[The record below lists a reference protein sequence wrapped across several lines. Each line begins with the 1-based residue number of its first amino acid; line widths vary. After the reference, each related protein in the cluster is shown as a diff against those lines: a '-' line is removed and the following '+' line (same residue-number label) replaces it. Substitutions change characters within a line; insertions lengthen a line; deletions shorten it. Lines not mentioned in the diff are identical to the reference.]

1 MTKLQSVNYQQLTW
15 PLIIGLIIWL
25 SAPFRPAGLSLLAWH
40 MLALFVGTIIGCIT
54 QPLPI
59 AGVAIIG
66 LTLGVL
72 LGVTSMTDAMAG
84 FGDNTVWMIAM
95 AYFLSRGFVKTGLG
109 RRVAL
114 VFVKL
119 FGKKALGLAYA
130 LIGVDLV
137 TSPAT
142 PSNTAR
148 AGGIVFPII
157 ESLAKAYGSDPQN
170 GTQRK
175 VGSFLIMSAF
185 HGNIATSGLFMT
197 AMAPNLVA
205 VALAQAM
212 QIHITWMDWLLAALL
227 PGLIC
232 LISVPAIIYWLYPPE
247 IKDTPN
253 AHAWAANELEQMG
266 AMTLAE
272 KLMGGIFMLALFLWI
287 SASLTG
293 LDATLVAFIA
303 VTLLLL
309 TGVLSVD
316 DLLHE
321 NGAWN
326 TLVWFSILIFMA
338 GKLNSLGFIPW
349 LSQTMGQA
357 LQGISWLW
365 VLAALMLVY
374 FYSHYLFAGATAHVS
389 AMYGAFLGVAISAG
403 APPMLA
409 ALLLGF
415 DGAIFS
421 STTHYAN
428 GPASIMFGSGY
439 ITQSEWWRLN
449 LCLGGFYLLVWGV
462 GGTLWMKLLGYW

>member
-66 LTLGVL
+66 VL

-95 AYFLSRGFVKTGLG
+95 AYFLSRGFVKTGIG

-119 FGKKALGLAYA
+119 FGKKTLGLAYA

-232 LISVPAIIYWLYPPE
+232 LISVPAIIYW
-247 IKDTPN
+247 
-253 AHAWAANELEQMG
+253 
-266 AMTLAE
+266 
-272 KLMGGIFMLALFLWI
+272 AL
-287 SASLTG
+287 SAR
-293 LDATLVAFIA
+293 
-303 VTLLLL
+303 
-309 TGVLSVD
+309 
-316 DLLHE
+316 
-321 NGAWN
+321 N
-326 TLVWFSILIFMA
+326 
-338 GKLNSLGFIPW
+338 
-349 LSQTMGQA
+349 
-357 LQGISWLW
+357 
-365 VLAALMLVY
+365 
-374 FYSHYLFAGATAHVS
+374 
-389 AMYGAFLGVAISAG
+389 
-403 APPMLA
+403 
-409 ALLLGF
+409 
-415 DGAIFS
+415 
-421 STTHYAN
+421 
-428 GPASIMFGSGY
+428 
-439 ITQSEWWRLN
+439 
-449 LCLGGFYLLVWGV
+449 
-462 GGTLWMKLLGYW
+462 

>member
-1 MTKLQSVNYQQLTW
+1 MSHLNPVNYRKLIW
-15 PLIIGLIIWL
+15 PLSCGLILWL
-25 SAPFRPAGLSLLAWH
+25 AAPLRPSDLSLLGWQ
-40 MLALFVGTIIGCIT
+40 MLAIFVSTIIGCIT

-66 LTLGVL
+66 LTCCVL
-72 LGVTSMTDAMAG
+72 LGVTPIDTAIAG
-84 FGDNTVWMIAM
+84 FGDSTVWMIAM
-95 AYFLSRGFVKTGLG
+95 AYFLSCGFVKTGLG

-114 VFVKL
+114 VFVKC
-119 FGKKALGLAYA
+119 FGKRTLGLAYA

-157 ESLAKAYGSDPQN
+157 ESLAKAYGSDPQQ

-175 VGSFLIMSAF
+175 IGAFLMMTAF

-205 VALAQAM
+205 VALAAALHV
-212 QIHITWMDWLLAALL
+212 HITWTGWLLAALL
-227 PGLIC
+227 PGLIS
-232 LISVPAIIYWLYPPE
+232 LICVPAIIYKLYPPE

-253 AHAWAANELEQMG
+253 AQSWAHQELTKMG
-266 AMTLAE
+266 PMRLPE
-272 KLMGGIFMLALFLWI
+272 KFMALIFGLALVLWI
-287 SASLTG
+287 LASLIG
-293 LDATLVAFIA
+293 LYATLVAFIA
-303 VTLLLL
+303 VSLLLI
-309 TGVLSVD
+309 TGVLSVS

-321 NGAWN
+321 TGAWN

-338 GKLNSLGFIPW
+338 GQLNHLGFIPW
-349 LSQTMGQA
+349 LSAAIGQA
-357 LQGISWLW
+357 LHGVNWMW
-365 VLAALMLVY
+365 VMAALMLVY
-374 FYSHYLFAGATAHVS
+374 FYTHYLFAGATAHVS
-389 AMYGAFLGVAISAG
+389 AMYAAFLGVAISAG

-428 GPASIMFGSGY
+428 GPASIMFGPGY
-439 ITQSEWWRLN
+439 VTQATWWRLN
-449 LCLGGFYLLVWGV
+449 FILGGFYLLVWGV
-462 GGTLWMKLLGYW
+462 GGTLWMHVLGYW

>member
-1 MTKLQSVNYQQLTW
+1 MTQLQPVKYKHLIW
-15 PLIIGLIIWL
+15 PLVIGGLLWL
-25 SAPFRPAGLSLLAWH
+25 SAPLRPAGLNLLAWR

-59 AGVAIIG
+59 AGVALIG
-66 LTLGVL
+66 LTLGIL
-72 LGVTSMTDAMAG
+72 LNVTPMSDAMAG
-84 FGDNTVWMIAM
+84 FGNNTVWMIAM

-109 RRVAL
+109 RRIAL
-114 VFVKL
+114 IFVKR
-119 FGKKALGLAYA
+119 FGRKTLGLAYA
-130 LIGVDLV
+130 LTGVDLV

-157 ESLAKAYGSDPQN
+157 ESLAKTYGSNPEN

-175 VGSFLIMSAF
+175 IGAFLIMSSF

-212 QIHITWMDWLLAALL
+212 GIQITWMGWLLAALV

-232 LISVPAIIYWLYPPE
+232 LIGVPAIIYRLYPPE

-253 AHAWAANELEQMG
+253 ARTWAEDELHQLGQMS
-266 AMTLAE
+266 TAE
-272 KLMGGIFMLALFLWI
+272 KRMAAIFSFALILWI
-287 SASLTG
+287 LASFID
-293 LDATLVAFIA
+293 LDATLVAFMA
-303 VTLLLL
+303 VGLLLL

-321 NGAWN
+321 TGAWN
-326 TLVWFSILIFMA
+326 TLIWFSILIFMA

-349 LSQTMGQA
+349 LSQMIGHA
-357 LQGISWLW
+357 LHGISWLW
-365 VLAALMLVY
+365 VLAALMIVY

-389 AMYGAFLGVAISAG
+389 AMYGAFLGVAVSAG
-403 APPMLA
+403 APPLLA

-428 GPASIMFGSGY
+428 GPASIMFGPGY
-439 ITQSEWWRLN
+439 VTQSEWWRLN
-449 LCLGGFYLLVWGV
+449 LILGGFYLLIWGV
-462 GGTLWMKLLGYW
+462 GGTLWMKVLGYW